1 MIVFDASALL
11 AFLHGEQGSDLV
23 ERSLLQG
30 GVCGSAN
37 WSEVAQKTIQ
47 FGADWSVARG
57 LLLSYPL
64 TIEPVTP
71 EDGEQAALLWR
82 TGSGLSLADR
92 LCLAD
97 QAWGDERSNPSDT
110 LTTLDEVHPR
120 WADHHSRAL

>member
-47 FGADWSVARG
+47 FGADWSVARW

-92 LCLAD
+92 LCLALGARLHATILTAD
-97 QAWGDERSNPSDT
+97 QAWGTSGRI
-110 LTTLDEVHPR
+110 R
-120 WADHHSRAL
+120 QIR